1 MSDRVRFWVLSAI
14 IVLSLVAGWFFKV
27 DLKKV
32 LETLRAVPLYF
43 SGPLFVVLF
52 VVGTFFLWYLHDP
65 LYVISALV
73 YGAFWGTFFLYIAH
87 LLNALIFF
95 QMSAKMGADF
105 VDKKVSPKYHRIYEA
120 MGRLSFGWLF
130 LLRSVP
136 VIPYRV
142 QDMAFGLSRYSLRKY
157 MLVAALASPLRLFW
171 MQYSLVLFKDFL
183 SLESGISLKNFSTP
197 EAVSAFVT
205 ANRWGIMS
213 MCFLTI
219 VYLIIAAA
227 VFIKFRKEK

>member
-1 MSDRVRFWVLSAI
+1 M
-14 IVLSLVAGWFFKV
+14 
-27 DLKKV
+27 V
-32 LETLRAVPLYF
+32 LETLRAIPLYY
-43 SGPLFVVLF
+43 SGPLFVALF

-73 YGAFWGTFFLYIAH
+73 YGAFWGTLFLYIAH
-87 LLNALIFF
+87 LINALIFF
-95 QMSAKMGADF
+95 QMSAKMGAGF
-105 VDKKVSPKYHRIYEA
+105 VDKKVSPKYHGIYAA

-142 QDMAFGLSRYSLRKY
+142 QDMAFGLSGYSLRKY

-183 SLESGISLKNFSTP
+183 SLESGVSLKNFSTP
-197 EAVSAFVT
+197 ETVLAFVT
-205 ANRWGIMS
+205 ANWFGILS
-213 MCFLTI
+213 MVFLTI
-219 VYLIIAAA
+219 VYLVIAVV
-227 VFIKFRKEK
+227 VFIRFRKDKSD